1 MRWGMPKQ
9 KRHCAAYGGI
19 SHQVIIVQKH
29 KDFVIDVGQVIYQH
43 RTMVCACTREVSSIR
58 PICASPG
65 QSVGAEFLLV
75 VLHQAMRQ
83 QDPPGRGV
91 PVPADIPRRQ
101 WPDPCC
107 QRSAPVSDPA
117 PRGTEG
123 SNPSPSS
130 GESGTNRA
138 AAGDGMAQ
146 RAEEIGLTHSVYLTP
161 RGNERQGPTTEL
173 AVPRDRWF
181 ESGSLQGR
189 VRNEPSRR
197 RTPAPQR
204 QRGAAPPCEPGSSQS
219 RRRHAV
225 GRSAGHRAF
234 AMQRELRRIG

>member
-1 MRWGMPKQ
+1 MRWGVPKQ
-9 KRHCAAYGGI
+9 KRHYAAYGGI
-19 SHQVIIVQKH
+19 SHKVIIVQKH

-43 RTMVCACTREVSSIR
+43 RTIVCAWTREVSSIR

-91 PVPADIPRRQ
+91 PMPADIPCRQ
-101 WPDPCC
+101 RPDPCC

-173 AVPRDRWF
+173 SVPRDRGF
-181 ESGSLQGR
+181 ESGSLQRR
-189 VRNEPSRR
+189 VH
-197 RTPAPQR
+197 
-204 QRGAAPPCEPGSSQS
+204 CEPDFL
-219 RRRHAV
+219 
-225 GRSAGHRAF
+225 RSA
-234 AMQRELRRIG
+234 RRSGPTPPDRQLSSCSDCL